1 MIHNN
6 LIVDG
11 RILVDI
17 DYRTG
22 ETIYSDTTIETKT
35 EEELVKLAFDVFCRE
50 QVRPQFTN
58 IARSY
63 KAIIEALY
71 STLGEYVFGRE
82 YSRYYFQCLI
92 LTNKGFFM
100 DILTQAKE
108 KYLPA
113 RRAEVESK
121 RKNDISKRFWE
132 IPSITAFSENSVEI
146 HYGKSII
153 EPFYTPPLSTP
164 EKKFIEEYL
173 EKNKDI
179 IWWYKNGVRS
189 EQFFSL
195 LYIDEYKNTQSFFPD
210 FIVQYRD

>member
-1 MIHNN
+1 MIRNN

-22 ETIYSDTTIETKT
+22 ESIYSDTTIETKT

-71 STLGEYVFGRE
+71 ITLEEYVFGRG

-92 LTNKGFFM
+92 LTNKDFFM
-100 DILTQAKE
+100 SVLTEAKE
-108 KYLPA
+108 KYLPV

-121 RKNDISKRFWE
+121 RKNEITKRLWE
-132 IPSITAFSENSVEI
+132 VPTIIAFPENSVEI
-146 HYGKSII
+146 RYEKSII
-153 EPFYTPPLSTP
+153 DPFYTTPLSKG

-173 EKNKDI
+173 EKNNEVL
-179 IWWYKNGVRS
+179 WWYRN
-189 EQFFSL
+189 
-195 LYIDEYKNTQSFFPD
+195 
-210 FIVQYRD
+210 